1 MTGHPTIGGGA
12 AFLGRSLRR
21 WRAIRRCKQ
30 THAAELLNVSQAT
43 VSRWENGSRTP
54 DPDERA
60 AITRLL
66 AARLDAPADRQLAR
80 LVERSTLP
88 LHLVC
93 DLTHALLACSA
104 PRARQFHRDVG
115 EVIGTSLWPCAS
127 EEIVRAEARLPAIGW
142 YDAPGLVVEAET
154 GARPGPVIDIA
165 ASRFRWTRLQLSD
178 GSFARLVETVCTA

>member
-1 MTGHPTIGGGA
+1 MARHLTIGDNA

-43 VSRWENGSRTP
+43 VSRWENGSQTP
-54 DPDERA
+54 DRNERA
-60 AITRLL
+60 AISRLL

-93 DLTHALLACSA
+93 DLTHDLLACSA
-104 PRARQFHRDVG
+104 PRARQFHPDVS

-127 EEIVRAEARLPAIGW
+127 DEIVRAEARLPEIGW
-142 YDAPGLVVEAET
+142 YDEPGMVVEAET
-154 GARPGPVIDIA
+154 GAQPGPVIDIA
-165 ASRFRWTRLQLSD
+165 ASRFRWTRMQLSD
-178 GSFARLVETVCTA
+178 GGFVRLVETVGTA